1 MKTRIKKIRKDR
13 HLTQV
18 EFGEKIGV
26 KGNTITNYEN
36 GLRNPTDAVLLSICR
51 EFSVNENW
59 LRTGEGEPYFDKNKD
74 KEISDMLKDIQ
85 ISDEESFKRR
95 FISALTNLDEDGW
108 HMLENLIDDIS
119 GKNMD

>member
-1 MKTRIKKIRKDR
+1 MKTRIKKIRKD
-13 HLTQV
+13 HNLTQV
-18 EFGEKIGV
+18 EFGKKIGV

-51 EFSVNENW
+51 EFLVNENW
-59 LRTGEGEPYFDKNKD
+59 LRTGEGEPYFDKAKD
-74 KEISDMLKDIQ
+74 KEISDLLKDIQ

-119 GKNMD
+119 GKNKD